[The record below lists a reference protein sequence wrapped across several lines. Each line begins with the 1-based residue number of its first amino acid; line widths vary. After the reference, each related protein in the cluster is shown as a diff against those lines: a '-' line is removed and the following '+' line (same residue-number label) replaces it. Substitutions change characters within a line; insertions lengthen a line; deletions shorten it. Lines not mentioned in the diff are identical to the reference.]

1 MKLRCAVYARY
12 SSDRQSPCS
21 ITDQVRKCREF
32 ATRHDGWKILPD
44 HIYSDEA
51 ISGATLERTGLKRLL
66 EAATEGCFDI
76 VLIDDTSRLS
86 RQLVDSINLTERLK
100 FAGVRIVF
108 ISQGIDSDSEQA
120 EVLTAVHGLVD
131 GLYIKE
137 LASKTKRGLEG
148 KALARLHT
156 GGRVFGY
163 RSVPIEDP
171 NRRDQYNRPLI
182 AGARLEVDPAQ
193 AKTVRRIYS
202 MYAAGFSLKA
212 ITKRLNAEH
221 VRSPQ
226 PREGR
231 QQSWAPSSVRVILH
245 NERYRGIVVWSKT
258 KKVRNPQTGRRVRR
272 PRPKSEWLSVE
283 MPEQRIIPEKLWEAV
298 AERISYISRTYGIA
312 GAKGGKMN
320 LRAAASPYIFSG
332 LLRCGECGSN
342 YVIVAGGGRNKKGAD
357 YGCPRH
363 HLRGTCSNA
372 RRVSREVI
380 ETELLSKIQND
391 ILSDAAI
398 DFLLEG
404 LEKEIEKRAS
414 AIDTDTETMRRRK
427 EELET
432 KLKNL
437 VRLVEDG
444 MDSPSV
450 RASITAHEAEM
461 AAITEKTLGR
471 KKGSIHYQMLGLRKF
486 IREGVG
492 DIRELLA
499 GKHAQPALVRQ
510 ELAKHI
516 DAITLL
522 PDGKGN
528 VRYKGNFKL
537 LGSANIGSAEGQ
549 S

>member
-1 MKLRCAVYARY
+1 MKLRCGVYARY

-21 ITDQVRKCREF
+21 ITDQVRKCREH
-32 ATRHDGWKILPD
+32 AKSKGWEVLTD

-51 ISGATLERTGLKRLL
+51 ISGATLERSGLKRLL
-66 EAATEGCFDI
+66 EAATEQCFDI

-148 KALARLHT
+148 KALAKLHT
-156 GGRVFGY
+156 GGRIFGY
-163 RSVPIEDP
+163 RSVPIEDA
-171 NRRDQYNRPLI
+171 NRRDQYNRPVI
-182 AGARLEVDPAQ
+182 AGVRLAVDAAQ
-193 AKTVRRIYS
+193 AKIVRRIYS
-202 MYAAGFSLKA
+202 LYASGFSLKA
-212 ITKRLNAEH
+212 ITKQLNAEH

-272 PRPKSEWLSVE
+272 PRPKSEWLRVE
-283 MPEQRIIPEKLWEAV
+283 MPEQRIIPEQLWKAV
-298 AERISYISRTYGIA
+298 AERIAYINRTYGIA
-312 GAKGGKMN
+312 GSKGGKMN

-332 LLRCGECGSN
+332 LLLCGECGSN

-372 RRVSREVI
+372 RRVSRELL
-380 ETELLSKIQND
+380 ETELLSKIQNEV
-391 ILSDAAI
+391 LSDATI
-398 DFLLEG
+398 DFLLAG
-404 LEKEIEKRAS
+404 LEREIEKRFAS
-414 AIDTDTETMRRRK
+414 LNSEVDTMRRRK

-437 VRLVEDG
+437 ARFFEDG
-444 MDSPSV
+444 NDSPTI
-450 RASITAHEAEM
+450 RAAITAHEAEI
-461 AAITEKTLGR
+461 AAITDKTLGR
-471 KKGSIHYQMLGLRKF
+471 KKGSVHQQIAGLRKF
-486 IREGVG
+486 VRDGVS

-528 VRYKGNFKL
+528 VRYKGEWKL
-537 LGSANIGSAEGQ
+537 LGSANIRSAEGQ